1 MLGGPPLYLEAMSA
15 QFRSQGVEILPT
27 GSADAADGCDECPE
41 GSDAVLVYCE
51 SEADWNRLT
60 ALEGHQR
67 VAVLPDF
74 SMSGLIRALA
84 AGACPVHVRTSSEII
99 VATARAVAAGEAL
112 LPMGL
117 AQSLAVKAQATEMP
131 AGLSAVERRL
141 VAALAR
147 NHSISRIARDLA
159 YSDRTVRRRLQTLY
173 VKLGVATRGE
183 AIERCL
189 LIDSDN
195 SETTPSRERN
205 SRN

>member
-1 MLGGPPLYLEAMSA
+1 MLGGPPLYREAVSA
-15 QFRSQGVEILPT
+15 QLRSQGVEILPT
-27 GSADAADGCDECPE
+27 GSDDTGEAYECP
-41 GSDAVLVYCE
+41 DDPDTILVYCE
-51 SEADWNRLT
+51 SEADWSWLKE
-60 ALEGHQR
+60 LEGHHM

-74 SMSGLIRALA
+74 SMSDLVRALA

-99 VATARAVAAGEAL
+99 VETARAVAAGEAL

-131 AGLSAVERRL
+131 AGLNAVERKL

-173 VKLGVATRGE
+173 VKLEVATRGE

-189 LIDSDN
+189 LIDSGHLG
-195 SETTPSRERN
+195 TMPSGGH
-205 SRN
+205 SSTS